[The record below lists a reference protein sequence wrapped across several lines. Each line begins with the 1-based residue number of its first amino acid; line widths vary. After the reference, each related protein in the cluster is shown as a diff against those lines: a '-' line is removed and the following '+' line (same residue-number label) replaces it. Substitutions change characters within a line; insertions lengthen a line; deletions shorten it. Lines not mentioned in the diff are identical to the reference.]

1 MNHRNS
7 RREFLNLTGA
17 GIATLAGGAWPGT
30 AAAAEGPDADLVVFN
45 ARVYTVDSRAPKA
58 EAFAVKAG
66 QFSAVGSTSE
76 MKALI
81 GKRTQTFDAKQMV
94 VVPGFIDCH
103 NHAPGDVLL
112 FEVIVGNPYLVE
124 FVTID
129 SIVAK
134 LRGKAAKTPPGTW
147 VEGYFFDDT
156 KVKDNRLLNVHDL
169 DKVSKDHP
177 VVVHHRGGHT
187 SFYNSKALEMADIN
201 NNTPNPPGGTYD
213 RDTNDALNGRV
224 TDRARTPFN
233 RAGKRPSYTA
243 EQTLQRNREGLAFI
257 SKRFVRY
264 GVTSVHHEGGD
275 LFALQQVRA
284 RGDLLH
290 R

>member
-1 MNHRNS
+1 M
-7 RREFLNLTGA
+7 
-17 GIATLAGGAWPGT
+17 
-30 AAAAEGPDADLVVFN
+30 
-45 ARVYTVDSRAPKA
+45 
-58 EAFAVKAG
+58 
-66 QFSAVGSTSE
+66 
-76 MKALI
+76 M
-81 GKRTQTFDAKQMV
+81 

-112 FEVIVGNPYLVE
+112 FEVIVGNPYVVE

-134 LRGKAAKTPPGTW
+134 LRAKAAQTPPGTW

-213 RDTNDALNGRV
+213 RDTNGVLNGRV
-224 TDRARTPFN
+224 TDQART
-233 RAGKRPSYTA
+233 R
-243 EQTLQRNREGLAFI
+243 FI
-257 SKRFVRY
+257 R
-264 GVTSVHHEGGD
+264 
-275 LFALQQVRA
+275 VRA
-284 RGDLLH
+284 AASAGARGPAAPGEL
-290 R
+290 